1 MQEAV
6 KPKPK
11 PKPKSQQKQEDV
23 IIKQAV
29 EPEHYLVMRSKISK
43 RADRFPFALMIL
55 FSVFGISTMSMILLL
70 IYVITG
76 PYLIWFLL
84 IIPTIL
90 FFTILYIVRKYY
102 VLKDATYNR
111 FDLFGYSC
119 AQIGMDLERLLAVPN
134 YNHYL
139 IGSINGLRFNSWI
152 IRWRHIPKGEL
163 KFKEKLKN
171 LSKLSFNIL
180 DIVDD
185 VDKNKKLIEDL
196 KRYYMGIA
204 NEIYQLGPEINKH
217 MVNEIV
223 KLLKSIPKLTWKQR
237 LTSLFKLGKPQFL
250 LLDIIVA
257 ILFGVITYIATNE
270 LGWGIAVGV
279 TALFGFPALY
289 LVIKSLPS

>member
-1 MQEAV
+1 MLNCRILKYDFFIRLYMPEA
-6 KPKPK
+6 
-11 PKPKSQQKQEDV
+11 EDG
-23 IIKQAV
+23 IKQAV
-29 EPEHYLVMRSKISK
+29 EPEHYLVMRSKTSR
-43 RADRFPFALMIL
+43 RADRFPFALIIL
-55 FSVFGISTMSMILLL
+55 FSVFGISTISMILLL

-84 IIPTIL
+84 FIPIIL
-90 FFTILYIVRKYY
+90 FFIIFYLVRKYY
-102 VLKDATYNR
+102 ILKDADYNR

-152 IRWRHIPKGEL
+152 IRWRYIPKGEI
-163 KFKEKLKN
+163 KFKENLKK

-204 NEIYQLGPEINKH
+204 HQIHEMGAEINEH

-223 KLLKSIPKLTWKQR
+223 KLLKSIPKLTLKQR
-237 LTSLFKLGKPQFL
+237 LTSLFKLGKLQVVI
-250 LLDIIVA
+250 LDIIFTIV
-257 ILFGVITYIATNE
+257 FG
-270 LGWGIAVGV
+270 GIIYR
-279 TALFGFPALY
+279 GF
-289 LVIKSLPS
+289 